1 MRIEQFDPAAEADRT
16 RLCFEMESAARP
28 VDCPEG
34 PPGTLASFAAW
45 WQGTWSGDPTEAW
58 IAIDAGQPAGC
69 YLLELP
75 GRDNTRNAWVSPL
88 VRLDRRLGG
97 LGRRLLRHAAGRAHA
112 AGRTTLL
119 GYAMAGSAG
128 AAFARAAGARQGLTE
143 VRRVLD
149 MASVTAESLS
159 KLAAEAERA
168 RAGYSLLSWHGP
180 VPEEH
185 LDDVVALEAAMTDAP
200 RSEVE
205 EPIQWDRARVRRMEQ
220 ANEARGMTSYSV
232 AARHDAS
239 GELAAL
245 TAIGVDPQRPAW
257 GFQWITAVTRP
268 HRGHRLG
275 LGVKVTMLEL
285 LARREPQIQTIITS
299 NSETNRHMIAIN
311 ELLGYQ
317 VLDYEVGWEMSV
329 ADLAGP
335 GS

>member
-1 MRIEQFDPAAEADRT
+1 
-16 RLCFEMESAARP
+16 
-28 VDCPEG
+28 
-34 PPGTLASFAAW
+34 
-45 WQGTWSGDPTEAW
+45 
-58 IAIDAGQPAGC
+58 
-69 YLLELP
+69 
-75 GRDNTRNAWVSPL
+75 
-88 VRLDRRLGG
+88 
-97 LGRRLLRHAAGRAHA
+97 
-112 AGRTTLL
+112 
-119 GYAMAGSAG
+119 
-128 AAFARAAGARQGLTE
+128 
-143 VRRVLD
+143 
-149 MASVTAESLS
+149 
-159 KLAAEAERA
+159 
-168 RAGYSLLSWHGP
+168 
-180 VPEEH
+180 
-185 LDDVVALEAAMTDAP
+185 
-200 RSEVE
+200 
-205 EPIQWDRARVRRMEQ
+205 MEQ